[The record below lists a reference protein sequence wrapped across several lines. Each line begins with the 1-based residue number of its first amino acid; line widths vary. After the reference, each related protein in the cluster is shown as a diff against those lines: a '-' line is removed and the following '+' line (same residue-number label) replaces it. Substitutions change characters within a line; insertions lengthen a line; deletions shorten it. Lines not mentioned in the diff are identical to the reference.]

1 MGKHQTAIDSR
12 QTIVHCLKEGKK
24 TKKQTKSSKKKE
36 NFVWFSW
43 KIINWQG
50 HYYILPLRPIH
61 RTTKLETGT
70 LHNNLK
76 KRKKNK

>member
-12 QTIVHCLKEGKK
+12 QTIVHCLKEGKN
-24 TKKQTKSSKKKE
+24 KQTKSSKDE
-36 NFVWFSW
+36 EFCWGI
-43 KIINWQG
+43 IINWQG
-50 HYYILPLRPIH
+50 HYFILPLRPIH